1 MGPEAAARGDGGG
14 RPLDAGS
21 RFRRAGPG
29 GVDFEPEPGAAIA
42 DIPVV
47 PWRTEPAR
55 VESTWRMAWVLA
67 MLNRDRLLDAGREN
81 ELVTEAREVMQ
92 EIMTEGSA

>member
-1 MGPEAAARGDGGG
+1 
-14 RPLDAGS
+14 
-21 RFRRAGPG
+21 
-29 GVDFEPEPGAAIA
+29 
-42 DIPVV
+42 
-47 PWRTEPAR
+47 
-55 VESTWRMAWVLA
+55 MAWVLA